1 MTTAFLHRLRKN
13 FNTQRYAYNGEYVSK
28 TENKASQLLAP
39 TAKIPQHVAIIM
51 DGNGRWAQL
60 RGKKRVAGHKA
71 GVESVRATVTTAAK
85 QGVKALTLF
94 AFSSENWLRPES
106 EVSVLMDLFMFV
118 LTREAKRL
126 HKNGI
131 KFNVIGDL
139 SKFSSKLQ
147 QMIKES
153 EALTAENTGMVL
165 SIAANYGGRWDIT
178 HAAKKLAEKVA
189 RQELNADEITE
200 ASLNEQTSLAQLPE
214 LDLLIR
220 TGGDYRISNF
230 LLWQA
235 AYAEF
240 YFTEVLWPDFDETE
254 FIQALTTYDQR
265 ERRFGQTGEQV
276 TNKK

>member
-1 MTTAFLHRLRKN
+1 
-13 FNTQRYAYNGEYVSK
+13 VSK
-28 TENKASQLLAP
+28 TDSQTNQLSVEA
-39 TAKIPQHVAIIM
+39 TKIPQHVAIIM

-60 RGKKRVAGHKA
+60 RGKKRVSGHKS
-71 GVESVRATVTTAAK
+71 GVESVRTSVATAAK
-85 QGVKALTLF
+85 HGVKALTLF
-94 AFSSENWLRPES
+94 AFSSENWQRPET

-118 LTREAKRL
+118 LTREVKRL

-139 SKFSSKLQ
+139 SKFSAKLQ
-147 QMIKES
+147 KMIKES

-178 HAAKKLAEKVA
+178 HAAKMLAGKVE
-189 RQELNADEITE
+189 RQEINANEITE
-200 ASLNEQTSLAQLPE
+200 ASMNEQMSLAQLPE

-235 AYAEF
+235 AYAEL
-240 YFTEVLWPDFDETE
+240 YFTDVLWPDFNEIE
-254 FIQALTTYDQR
+254 FTKAITLFDQR

-276 TNKK
+276 TNKN